1 MVVVLQKLGLGCRG
15 IREGHLSV
23 VLPYHLPSLSV
34 MGILP
39 YILSFPIY
47 STKEKDV
54 TVYSAETNAHHGHPM
69 RLILYS
75 LPYGLG
81 HPFQLVCK
89 VTQINP
95 HHQTSLLKKAKK
107 LVCLRIYRY
116 LCTSKEILS
125 TKGASS
131 DARMFFS
138 FFKCMFNVF
147 RRDDGQVNNLILS
160 L

>member
-39 YILSFPIY
+39 YIFYERKGCDRLFCRDKCPPRTS
-47 STKEKDV
+47 K
-54 TVYSAETNAHHGHPM
+54 AHHGHPK

-95 HHQTSLLKKAKK
+95 LHQTSLLKKAKNI
-107 LVCLRIYRY
+107 VDLRFLQY
-116 LCTSKEILS
+116 LCTSIIVLLEY
-125 TKGASS
+125 ASS
-131 DARMFFS
+131 DARRFLGFIDITPS
-138 FFKCMFNVF
+138 
-147 RRDDGQVNNLILS
+147 
-160 L
+160 